1 METLNT
7 HFVEDLKTLA
17 DQEDLISVGRDV
29 NELRTK
35 FEDYI
40 LEEERKH
47 QVAQL
52 EAKDRGEQLD
62 ENLEILQL
70 KEAFYAVYNVFKDKR
85 RAIID
90 AKKAEEEENLKKKRS
105 LINQLKEV
113 VANEENIGA
122 AFTAHK
128 EINAKWKEVGDIP
141 REKRHDI
148 QQEYS
153 RLLEDFFYNM
163 KIYREI
169 KEYDFKKNQTL
180 KEAVVEKLK
189 ALEQEASIKNVEAQL
204 KTLQNEWEDIGPTVQ
219 EEWEKLK
226 DAYWSTVKGLYDRI
240 RAHYD
245 ERREKMQ
252 ENIALKK
259 ELIAQTEALLAKDR
273 ESVKDWNADTK
284 AILKLQETWKKIGF
298 GPKKENDAVWKTFRG
313 LCDEFFNQKSAFFED
328 VQDVFDEVAEK
339 KQAVIDQVEALKD
352 STNWKETG
360 NKIIQLQKR
369 WKDLGNAGQ
378 KHEQR
383 LWKQFR
389 AACDHFFNAK
399 KEYFASLDKEKEDNL
414 TKKETLLEKINA
426 FKLPKEQKE
435 ALDAL
440 KELAQ
445 EFAAIGQV
453 PIKQKDIIYKAFKEA
468 MDQHYAALNL
478 EGNEKDK
485 VLFEAKL
492 ETMRGSSN
500 ASKLLDNERQ
510 VIRKEIDAIKQNII
524 QFENNL
530 GFFAN
535 SKGANPLKEQVE
547 QNIEAEKKKLD
558 ALKQKLKS
566 IPNE

>member
-141 REKRHDI
+141 REKRYDI

-189 ALEQEASIKNVEAQL
+189 ALEHETSIKNVEAQL

-328 VQDVFDEVAEK
+328 VQDVFDQVAEK

-558 ALKQKLKS
+558 ALKLKLKS